1 MKVGDLVKWASS
13 TSFPSKLY
21 YPGIVLEIEVVGIE
35 KHVKIA
41 ELSTERMGH
50 IEWWGAS
57 RWELVSEKDT
67 NSP

>member
-13 TSFPSKLY
+13 TSYTSKHY
-21 YPGIVLEIEVVGIE
+21 TGIVLEIIE

-41 ELSTERMGH
+41 ELSTERTGR
-50 IEWWGAS
+50 IEWWDAS